1 MHLLKF
7 EIYVLQLVNGQ
18 IVENQFSEK
27 LKPKLEILFFSL
39 SDNAKKKDVERDL
52 RWQPSKINLA
62 SRAVFY
68 SHSQRASDD
77 GDSKCHGLI

>member
-27 LKPKLEILFFSL
+27 LKPKLQFFFL
-39 SDNAKKKDVERDL
+39 LIMLKKDGERDL

-68 SHSQRASDD
+68 CHSQRASDD